1 MIPLTL
7 VIAMPA
13 HSRWANKRAELRC
26 RNGNYVANV
35 MPICSRGRSQEDA
48 GVMDMISREPWLK
61 TDLFFLQNS
70 LDHGMSFAEAAGFL
84 CRTEE
89 EVREKAKELNR
100 VRGMASNA
108 PTRSERRKP

>member
-1 MIPLTL
+1 
-7 VIAMPA
+7 MPT
-13 HSRWANKRAELRC
+13 
-26 RNGNYVANV
+26 
-35 MPICSRGRSQEDA
+35 CSRVRSQEDA
-48 GVMDMISREPWLK
+48 GVMDMNSREPWLK